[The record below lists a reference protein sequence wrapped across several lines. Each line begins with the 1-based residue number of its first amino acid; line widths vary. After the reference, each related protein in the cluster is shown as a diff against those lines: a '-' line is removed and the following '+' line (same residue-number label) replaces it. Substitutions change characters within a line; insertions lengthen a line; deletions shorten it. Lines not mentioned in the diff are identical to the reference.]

1 MRRSSGMQKV
11 LCGTIFLNQVR
22 NSYIVMKPH
31 NSSTEVLAEPTESA
45 TKPSSGFVLKDIKSC
60 IFQIPSNPCVLIKN
74 VVWPVNFCRGLRL
87 CYSVLE
93 NGEKKKQA
101 GGVGDDRISWEQE
114 SYAAEMWH
122 VPQPHFREIEVQ
134 PVSRLEGSGGLGQ
147 AHRAQC
153 HGDGKLCP
161 TGRVP
166 KEQQQA
172 GLTSSLRFSYNFS
185 EVLKLRNLPH
195 ALCIIGNIYFC
206 EWL

>member
-31 NSSTEVLAEPTESA
+31 NSSTEVLAEPNESA

-93 NGEKKKQA
+93 NGEKKNRQEGWVTTGFPESRRATQLRCDTCHNHISGRLKSNQFHA
-101 GGVGDDRISWEQE
+101 WRAVVGWDKPTEPTATGME
-114 SYAAEMWH
+114 SCAQLVECPRSSSKRGSPAPYASH
-122 VPQPHFREIEVQ
+122 TTSVKCL
-134 PVSRLEGSGGLGQ
+134 SSGTYHMLF
-147 AHRAQC
+147 
-153 HGDGKLCP
+153 
-161 TGRVP
+161 V
-166 KEQQQA
+166 
-172 GLTSSLRFSYNFS
+172 
-185 EVLKLRNLPH
+185 
-195 ALCIIGNIYFC
+195 
-206 EWL
+206 